1 MITFADITKEMV
13 SLQEKKNKDY
23 GNSFEQTLDEFGLIA
38 GVIRLNDRMNRVK
51 QLCKSQKQEVK
62 DEKIE
67 DTLIDLAN
75 YAVMTLSW
83 LKNNNGKI

>member
-38 GVIRLNDRMNRVK
+38 GVIRLNDKMNRVK

>member
-23 GNSFEQTLDEFGLIA
+23 GNSFEQTLNEFGLIA
-38 GVIRLNDRMNRVK
+38 GVIRLNDKMNRVK

>member
-38 GVIRLNDRMNRVK
+38 GVIRLNDKMNRVK

-75 YAVMTLSW
+75 YAIMTLSW
-83 LKNNNGKI
+83 FKNNNGKI

>member
-38 GVIRLNDRMNRVK
+38 GVIRLNDKMNRVK

-75 YAVMTLSW
+75 YAIMTLSW